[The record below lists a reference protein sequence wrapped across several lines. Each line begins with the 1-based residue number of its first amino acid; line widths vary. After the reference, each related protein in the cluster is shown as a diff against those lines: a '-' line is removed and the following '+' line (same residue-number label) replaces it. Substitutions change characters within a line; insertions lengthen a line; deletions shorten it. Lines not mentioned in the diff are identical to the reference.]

1 MIIMHSDYVLGI
13 DLNLLKVFSAIYRE
27 RHLTRAGERIG
38 LTQPAMSQALRRLRS
53 HFSDEL
59 FIRSSGG
66 MRPTV
71 LADELI
77 GPVSRALNL
86 ISGALTGQR
95 EFEPRT
101 AERTLRI
108 GTNEFV
114 SIYLMPT
121 VMRIVRRAAPGIIL
135 QAINLPSWQ
144 APSRSAMNLSSQT
157 FIDNRLDLI
166 VLPWIR
172 HNDEVRSTELYSE
185 PSIVLASAANRML
198 GDPLT
203 IDEYVAVDHVATS
216 TFGANR
222 TYLDDILASIGLKR
236 RVVLWTPHVFASI
249 EAVVACDLICSIPT
263 TIAMTAAAQRPGLRT
278 SPLPFE
284 APPRPIFS
292 YWMTDR
298 ASDPALG
305 WIRSVFDGAARDL
318 AARSPS
324 SGKEAAE

>member
-1 MIIMHSDYVLGI
+1 MIVMHPDYVLGI

-59 FIRSSGG
+59 FVRSNGT
-66 MRPTV
+66 MVPTV

-77 GPVSRALNL
+77 GPVNRALNL
-86 ISGALTGQR
+86 ISGALSGQR
-95 EFEPRT
+95 GFDPGV
-101 AERTLRI
+101 AERTFRI

-114 SIYLMPT
+114 SIYMMPT
-121 VMRIVRRAAPGIIL
+121 IMRIVRRAAPGIIL

-144 APSRSAMNLSSQT
+144 APSRSAMSLSSQT

-166 VLPWIR
+166 VLPYIR

-185 PSIVLASAANRML
+185 PSIVLASSDNPHL
-198 GDPLT
+198 GDKVS
-203 IDEYVAVDHVATS
+203 IDQYVAADHVATS

-222 TYLDDILASIGLKR
+222 TYLDDILAAMGLKR

-249 EAVVACDLICSIPT
+249 EAVVACNLICSIPT
-263 TIAMTAAAQRPGLRT
+263 TIALAAAEQRPGLRT

-284 APPRPIFS
+284 APHRPIFS
-292 YWMTDR
+292 YWMADR

-305 WIRSVFDGAARDL
+305 WLRSVFDGAARDL
-318 AARSPS
+318 AARSPQ
-324 SGKEAAE
+324 GREAAA